1 MLRWIS
7 QAIVFMLGWKVK
19 GDPSNEIKKKLYI
32 VVPHTSNM
40 DFFLG
45 MLIKS
50 AEGIKVNFLGK
61 KSLFFPPLGWLLS
74 YWGIV
79 PVKKKSNQIEEI
91 ISIYNTR
98 DKVAFGLA
106 PEGTR
111 SRVEQFKSGF
121 YYIAHGA
128 QVPVIMVTF
137 DFKNKVVTFRDPYY
151 VSDDKDKDMA
161 YIQDYYEGVVGYHSK
176 DSYRTPI

>member
-7 QAIVFMLGWKVK
+7 KTILNVLGWKVE
-19 GDPSNEIKKKLYI
+19 GDPSNEINKKLYI

-45 MLIKS
+45 MLVKW
-50 AEGIKVNFLGK
+50 AKGIKVNFLGK
-61 KSLFFPPLGWLLS
+61 KSLFFPPLGWFLTYL
-74 YWGIV
+74 GIV
-79 PVKKKSNQIEEI
+79 PVKKNGNQIDEI
-91 ISIYNTR
+91 ISIYQSR

-121 YYIAHGA
+121 YHIAHGA

-137 DFKNKVVTFRDPYY
+137 DFGKKIVHFRKPYY
-151 VSDDKDKDMA
+151 VSDDKEKDMA
-161 YIQDYYEGVVGYHSK
+161 FVQDYYEGVVGYHGK
-176 DSYRTPI
+176 DSYRT

>member
-7 QAIVFMLGWKVK
+7 QTTLNVLGWKVK

-45 MLIKS
+45 MLVKW
-50 AEGIKVNFLGK
+50 AKGIKVNFLGK
-61 KSLFFPPLGWLLS
+61 KSLFFPPLGWLLT
-74 YWGIV
+74 YMGIV
-79 PVKKKSNQIEEI
+79 PVKKKSNQIDEI
-91 ISIYNTR
+91 IKLFKSR
-98 DKVAFGLA
+98 DTMSYGLA

-111 SRVEQFKSGF
+111 SRVEKFKSGF
-121 YYIAHGA
+121 YHIAHGA

-137 DFKNKVVTFRDPYY
+137 DFKNKVVTFREPYY
-151 VSDDKDKDMA
+151 VSDDKEKDMK
-161 YIQDYYEGVVGYHSK
+161 YVQDYYEGIVGYHAK
-176 DSYRTPI
+176 DSYRT